1 MQRATAGVYGD
12 PLNQLLSE
20 NMTSS
25 DYGYAIASSVSYF
38 HMFVRPVGDVL
49 TNETVKEVNHR
60 EEGFADEYAITR
72 GNLTV
77 VAKGVYKLV

>member
-1 MQRATAGVYGD
+1 MYG
-12 PLNQLLSE
+12 NAAHQLLGE

-25 DYGYAIASSVSYF
+25 DYGHAIALSVSYF

-60 EEGFADEYAITR
+60 EEGFADEYVTTR

-77 VAKGVYKLV
+77 VAKGIYKLV